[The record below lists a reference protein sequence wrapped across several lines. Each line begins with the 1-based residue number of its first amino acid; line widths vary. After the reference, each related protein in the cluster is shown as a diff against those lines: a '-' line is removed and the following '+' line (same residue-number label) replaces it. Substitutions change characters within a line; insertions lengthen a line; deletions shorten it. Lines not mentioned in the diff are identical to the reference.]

1 MSSISRL
8 ESIYKDL
15 EKEHR
20 RVVKLM
26 DRLRAEA
33 SVSSLLPLL
42 DQLRTLLI
50 VHFAREQLPDGFYE
64 ALGELAE
71 SRRDELQMLID
82 EHATI
87 LSNLNEMLE
96 QAKESD
102 AGNQSELLD
111 RVSTLL
117 QQLDGHEQK
126 EHQLA
131 VDVLGARVDA
141 GS

>member
-1 MSSISRL
+1 MRCNGLNTASM
-8 ESIYKDL
+8 YKEFGDKDGL
-15 EKEHR
+15 FEDALAHYREHVLSPR
-20 RVVKLM
+20 
-26 DRLRAEA
+26 
-33 SVSSLLPLL
+33 
-42 DQLRTLLI
+42 
-50 VHFAREQLPDGFYE
+50 
-64 ALGELAE
+64 
-71 SRRDELQMLID
+71 LQMLID

-126 EHQLA
+126 EHRFA
-131 VDVLGARVDA
+131 VDILGARADV
-141 GS
+141 S

>member
-20 RVVKLM
+20 RIMKLM

-33 SVSSLLPLL
+33 SVSNLLPLL

-102 AGNQSELLD
+102 AGNQSELLA

-126 EHQLA
+126 EHQFA
-131 VDVLGARVDA
+131 VDILGARVDA

>member
-20 RVVKLM
+20 RVMKLM

-33 SVSSLLPLL
+33 SVSNLLPLL

-102 AGNQSELLD
+102 AGNQSELLA
-111 RVSTLL
+111 RLSTLL

-126 EHQLA
+126 EHQFA

>member
-8 ESIYKDL
+8 ESIYTDL

-20 RVVKLM
+20 RVMKLM
-26 DRLRAEA
+26 DRLRAQA
-33 SVSSLLPLL
+33 SVTDLLPLL
-42 DQLRTLLI
+42 DELRTLLI
-50 VHFAREQLPDGFYE
+50 IHFAREQLPDGFYE

-71 SRRDELQMLID
+71 SRRGELQDLID

-87 LSNLNEMLE
+87 LSDLNGMLE
-96 QAKESD
+96 QARQSG
-102 AGNQSELLD
+102 AGDEAELLD
-111 RVSTLL
+111 RVSRLL

-126 EHQLA
+126 EHQFA
-131 VDVLGARVDA
+131 VDILGAKADL

>member
-20 RVVKLM
+20 RIMKLM

-33 SVSSLLPLL
+33 SVTDLLPLL

-50 VHFAREQLPDGFYE
+50 IHFAREQLPDGFYE

-71 SRRDELQMLID
+71 SRRGELQDLID

-87 LSNLNEMLE
+87 LSDLNEMLD
-96 QAKESD
+96 QAKQLD
-102 AGNQSELLD
+102 AGNQSELLN

-117 QQLDGHEQK
+117 QQLDGHEHK
-126 EHQLA
+126 EHQFA
-131 VDVLGARVDA
+131 VDILGPKADA
-141 GS
+141 S

>member
-8 ESIYKDL
+8 ESIYRDL

-20 RVVKLM
+20 RVMKLM
-26 DRLRAEA
+26 ERLRAEA
-33 SVSSLLPLL
+33 SSSNLPALL
-42 DQLRTLLI
+42 DELRTLLI

-82 EHATI
+82 EHGAI
-87 LSNLNEMLE
+87 LSDLNEMLE
-96 QAKESD
+96 QAKQSD
-102 AGNQSELLD
+102 AWKQSELLD

-117 QQLDGHEQK
+117 QQLDDHEQK
-126 EHQLA
+126 EHQFA
-131 VDVLGARVDA
+131 VDVLGARADV
-141 GS
+141 S